1 LSRRFG
7 QASAGLA
14 HETGLPEGPLLTL
27 VTAIPSRARAPVDQ
41 AGQRQ
46 HVALTVSLL
55 GRDVLAFH
63 PALTR
68 VTGSITAGLM
78 LSQSLYWTRV
88 LMEQQRQ
95 PNEWFWKTHRDWET
109 EIALSKHEQITARKR
124 LSALP
129 FWHEQRRGTHGR
141 MHFRVDLDALATHLD
156 RDFTGHWSWHDRQQV
171 LSLLGRSVLVFR
183 PLADLCQS
191 VTAAILLSHYIGMTR
206 QALRTGHDAQEWQVH
221 RFDELRQL
229 TGLTRDELNHARHV
243 LRKLGYMRER
253 LVGAPPRAQ
262 WCIDFPVLLRAL
274 KRRMDPAAASASETR
289 VSHDG
294 MPLVSHN
301 RLPTPVVDQF
311 ASFPQDSLLVSS
323 KLENPAIESISDTP
337 DDAPVLKQNPLP
349 SPAVTG
355 LSGIRTTEDTK
366 SVQQTFGNPH
376 NITDEI
382 PKVCCTDSR
391 FPNKGLT
398 TGKPITTP
406 TLLPP
411 KSSATELASGGGG
424 LLLHAFP
431 ANPADIDFPASP
443 KTGQQELGL
452 GLSAVIAWPHLL
464 LPDER
469 VIATRMLA
477 NARVMHLAQTLV
489 DELAGQ
495 HAVLSIRQPLA
506 YLRKLVAQAI
516 DGSFVAS
523 AAPRVAAQ
531 RAQYR
536 QRVQEDQQQRSV
548 AAATISTDEQ
558 REARR
563 LELTRMRAALLG
575 HRPLGAAH
583 PSGEGHHH

>member
-1 LSRRFG
+1 MPG
-7 QASAGLA
+7 
-14 HETGLPEGPLLTL
+14 GPLLPL
-27 VTAIPSRARAPVDQ
+27 ATALPSRTEPVDQ

-46 HVALTVSLL
+46 HITLTLSLL

-88 LMEQQRQ
+88 LMEQPRQ

-156 RDFTGHWSWHDRQQV
+156 CDFTGHWSWHDRQQM
-171 LSLLGRSVLVFR
+171 LSLLGRPVLVFR

-206 QALRTGHDAQEWQVH
+206 QALRTGHEAQEWQVQ

-243 LRKLGYMRER
+243 LRKLGYVRER
-253 LVGAPPRAQ
+253 LIGAPPRAQ
-262 WCIDFPVLLRAL
+262 WRIDFPVLIRAL
-274 KRRMDPAAASASETR
+274 KRRMDPATSSAPETR
-289 VSHDG
+289 TTNDV

-301 RLPTPVVDQF
+301 RPQTRVVDQF
-311 ASFPQDSLLVSS
+311 ASFQQDSLRVSS
-323 KLENPAIESISDTP
+323 KLENPAIESVRETSDN
-337 DDAPVLKQNPLP
+337 APTFAQNPLP
-349 SPAVTG
+349 SLAVTG
-355 LSGIRTTEDTK
+355 LSGIRTTEDTE

-376 NITDEI
+376 NITDGM

-391 FPNKGLT
+391 HPNKGLT

-406 TLLPP
+406 TLPAPQL
-411 KSSATELASGGGG
+411 STRAVGTALALGGGG
-424 LLLHAFP
+424 LALLALP
-431 ANPADIDFPASP
+431 DNPADIDCSAPADAP
-443 KTGQQELGL
+443 LQPRQQELGL

-477 NARVMHLAQTLV
+477 NAKVTHLAQTLL

-516 DGSFVAS
+516 DGSFLAS

-531 RAQYR
+531 RAQHR
-536 QRVQEDQQQRSV
+536 QRVQEDQQHRSIS
-548 AAATISTDEQ
+548 AATLSTDAQ

-563 LELTRMRAALLG
+563 LELARMRAALLG
-575 HRPLGAAH
+575 HRPLSAAH
-583 PSGEGHHH
+583 AADDGGDRQRPLSSPR